1 MLRPAIVPNEVFMVG
16 IRLCLDG
23 DRAAILAIIN
33 AAAQVYRGVIPA
45 DRWHDPYMPRDELD
59 SEIAAG
65 VVFWGYEEHGSLAGV
80 MGFQPVR
87 DVDLIRHAYVLPGRQ
102 GRGRGGALL
111 QQLRQLSTRRIL
123 VGTWE
128 AAHWAIRFYRR
139 HGFEPVPPMRK
150 TTLLQTYWDIPE
162 RQVEVSVV
170 LANPPVDACPSS

>member
-1 MLRPAIVPNEVFMVG
+1 MITIRPCHDN
-16 IRLCLDG
+16 
-23 DRAAILAIIN
+23 DRAAILSIIN
-33 AAAQVYRGVIPA
+33 ASAEIYRGVIPA
-45 DRWHDPYMPRDELD
+45 DRWHEPYMTRDELD

-65 VVFWGYEEHGSLAGV
+65 VVFWGHEENGTLAGV

-102 GRGRGGALL
+102 GRGLGGGLL
-111 QQLRQLSTRRIL
+111 QQLRQLRTRRTL

-139 HGFEPVPPMRK
+139 QGFELVSPACK
-150 TTLLQTYWDIPE
+150 NTLLKTYWNIPE

-170 LANPPVDACPSS
+170 LANPPIEEVREGRPGADQ